1 MSRTGEK
8 VFGALAIA
16 VGIVLAILAGIE
28 AHIPRVVLLLITLA
42 VIGSVIFYFVVV
54 RPASTGAKRH
64 PRGPDRE
71 TE

>member
-28 AHIPRVVLLLITLA
+28 AHIPPVVLLLITLA
-42 VIGSVIFYFVVV
+42 LIGSVIF
-54 RPASTGAKRH
+54 
-64 PRGPDRE
+64 
-71 TE
+71 